1 MLAGC
6 TAFALGSDKLYIAD
20 LRTGDTIER
29 NTCRGMEDVEKVVG
43 VDEANSCFYT
53 LQIRPIEDKYKYL
66 FRTWDYSGNVVREKP
81 LVFPEPKTFPA
92 FSPDFNFAA
101 IALPARNECVLY
113 DILSDTERTIPIP
126 YGWYGAQPAWI
137 DKTTFVVALRIEPRR
152 VGLFHIDT
160 TNSKTELI
168 VENPSF
174 TEDASSSM
182 LVSPDGHYLAFSNWK
197 LVVVD
202 LTARKALPINAEV
215 FPLRNVLAWSPGS
228 NRLAYATGERPFCT
242 KIISIPDGEEVGKI
256 EKPSLPSK
264 FLDENRLLCM
274 SGMKLE
280 AINLKTG
287 ETESSIGLKGNWE
300 EMIRLAG

>member
-1 MLAGC
+1 MSRIL
-6 TAFALGSDKLYIAD
+6 LLLK
-20 LRTGDTIER
+20 
-29 NTCRGMEDVEKVVG
+29 M
-43 VDEANSCFYT
+43 
-53 LQIRPIEDKYKYL
+53 
-66 FRTWDYSGNVVREKP
+66 P
-81 LVFPEPKTFPA
+81 LP
-92 FSPDFNFAA
+92 
-101 IALPARNECVLY
+101 
-113 DILSDTERTIPIP
+113 
-126 YGWYGAQPAWI
+126 
-137 DKTTFVVALRIEPRR
+137 
-152 VGLFHIDT
+152 
-160 TNSKTELI
+160 
-168 VENPSF
+168 
-174 TEDASSSM
+174 M